1 MALKVLNMAMVIVK
15 MRVMPDSPDID
26 LDALLKIITEKINKF
41 CDKENAFKGAQINPV
56 AFGLKALDITFAVD
70 EKRGDTE
77 PLEMELSELEGVTSV
92 EVTSVSRAL
101 G

>member
-1 MALKVLNMAMVIVK
+1 MAMVIVK
-15 MRVMPDSPDID
+15 MRVMPENPEID
-26 LDALLKIITEKINKF
+26 LNALEKTLSEKINSF
-41 CDKENAFKGAQINPV
+41 CGKDNAVKGVQVNPV

-77 PLEMELSELEGVTSV
+77 PLELELAKIEGVNSI

>member
-1 MALKVLNMAMVIVK
+1 MAMVIVK
-15 MRVMPDSPDID
+15 IRVMPEDTEVD
-26 LDALLKIITEKINKF
+26 LNALEKIITEKINSF
-41 CDKENAFKGAQINPV
+41 CGRDNAFKEAQINPV

-77 PLEMELSELEGVTSV
+77 PLELELAKIEGVNSV